1 MSTILLMNDFVST
14 GKLSGNMMDSVLSYM
29 GHKVY
34 FLPTALI
41 SNNFSKGS
49 VALSST
55 SNYLS
60 ESLGV
65 YEKLGIDFDIIFIGY
80 VEDSEQAELIKTYI
94 KKIDKKPLVVLDPIM
109 GDNGKLYK
117 GLGQEK
123 INIYKSLLEISDII
137 IPNLTEAKFLGLRD
151 YEKLKGDSKKYL
163 ISGLEDEN
171 GYYNLAIDK
180 EINKIYTNRV
190 DGQFKGTGDL
200 LDALFLSFYLER
212 KDMALASK
220 KASQTISEILKKAKL
235 DEEMDGFI
243 IIEKYLTMI
252 KGASHASW
260 FSLL

>member
-1 MSTILLMNDFVST
+1 MSNILLMNDFVST
-14 GKLSGNMMDSVLSYM
+14 GKLAGNMMDSVLSYM

-109 GDNGKLYK
+109 GDNGYLYK

-151 YEKLKGDSKKYL
+151 YEKLKCDSNKYL
-163 ISGLEDEN
+163 ISGLEDKN
-171 GYYNLAIDK
+171 GYYNLAIDNDM
-180 EINKIYTNRV
+180 NKIYTNRV

-220 KASQTISEILKKAKL
+220 KASQVISEILKKAKL

-252 KGASHASW
+252 KGASHAS
-260 FSLL
+260 

>member
-1 MSTILLMNDFVST
+1 MSNILLMNDFVST
-14 GKLSGNMMDSVLSYM
+14 GKLAGNMMDSVLSYM

-109 GDNGKLYK
+109 GDNGYLYK

-151 YEKLKGDSKKYL
+151 YEKLKCDSNKYL
-163 ISGLEDEN
+163 ISGLEDKN
-171 GYYNLAIDK
+171 GYYNLAIDNDM
-180 EINKIYTNRV
+180 NKIYTNRV

-220 KASQTISEILKKAKL
+220 KASQVISEILKKAKL